1 MTILWWTLYIL
12 GALTAIITWFN
23 VMILLGRL
31 FKIIH
36 DKEWMQV
43 KVIEGPPGPQGP
55 QGPRGYTGEQGPSG
69 DFVIS
74 SDLRRLVETKVK
86 AVLDNRGILSRK
98 DIESLIRME
107 VAAHL
112 SKFAISHTSFPG
124 LGNEE
129 TKIATKNLGDW
140 QTNQSK
146 VDVDKLIA
154 EYRESKE
161 DK

>member
-12 GALTAIITWFN
+12 GALTAIITWLN
-23 VMILLGRL
+23 LMMLLGRL

-43 KVIEGPPGPQGP
+43 KVIEGPPGPKGDRGERGP
-55 QGPRGYTGEQGPSG
+55 EGPRGLVGDSG
-69 DFVIS
+69 SFIFG
-74 SDLRRLVETKVK
+74 SDAKRTVK
-86 AVLDNRGILSRK
+86 EFMAEEGLLNRK
-98 DIESLIRME
+98 DIEALIRME
-107 VAAHL
+107 VAAHMN
-112 SKFAISHTSFPG
+112 KFTISHTTFPG
-124 LGNEE
+124 LGSEE
-129 TKIATKNLGDW
+129 TKIVPKNLGDW

-146 VDVDKLIA
+146 VDVDKLIQ

>member
-1 MTILWWTLYIL
+1 MNVIWWTLYIL
-12 GALTAIITWFN
+12 GALTVIITWFDA
-23 VMILLGRL
+23 MALLGRL
-31 FKIIH
+31 FKIIYE
-36 DKEWMQV
+36 KEWSQI
-43 KVIEGPPGPQGP
+43 KVVEGSPGPQGP
-55 QGPRGYTGEQGPSG
+55 RGPRGYTGEQGPSG

-86 AVLDNRGILSRK
+86 AVLNNRGILSRK

-107 VAAHL
+107 VAAHMN
-112 SKFAISHTSFPG
+112 KFTISHTTFPG
-124 LGNEE
+124 LGSEE
-129 TKIATKNLGDW
+129 TKIVPKNLGDW

-146 VDVDKLIA
+146 VDADKLIQ

>member
-23 VMILLGRL
+23 VMMLLGRL

-43 KVIEGPPGPQGP
+43 KVIEGPPGPKGDRGERGP
-55 QGPRGYTGEQGPSG
+55 EGPRGLVGASGSFVFSSDAKRTIKEFMAEQG
-69 DFVIS
+69 
-74 SDLRRLVETKVK
+74 LL
-86 AVLDNRGILSRK
+86 NRK
-98 DIESLIRME
+98 DTESLIRME
-107 VAAHL
+107 VAAQL
-112 SKFAISHTSFPG
+112 TR
-124 LGNEE
+124 LNL
-129 TKIATKNLGDW
+129 ATNRGDW
-140 QTNQSK
+140 PKNQSK

-154 EYRESKE
+154 EYRESKA